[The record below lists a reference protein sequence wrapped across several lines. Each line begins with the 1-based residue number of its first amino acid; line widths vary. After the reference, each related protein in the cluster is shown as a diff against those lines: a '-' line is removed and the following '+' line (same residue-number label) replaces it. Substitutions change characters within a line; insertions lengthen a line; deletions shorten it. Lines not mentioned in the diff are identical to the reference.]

1 MSELALLHA
10 GVIAAPLASNVSVQ
24 RSLWVADACLEIA
37 NAELARVKD
46 YYAQQQRE
54 VHLTRTLTDML
65 QVIPL
70 LSIPNG
76 DFSTIPGKGFC
87 GWLVM
92 LKLLHPALSLDL
104 LEDGTYKSLCDIVQI
119 AKDKVPAT
127 YGPLHLLIDATLMRL
142 GLERTSARRDYA
154 HDLYLPQDFLLV
166 LAGVFGF
173 SLFLFI
179 PSSNHTSSTE
189 FRLSSWTFPYSPPQD
204 INCDLTTS
212 AFPFRKI
219 HHIYSGNV
227 VLLRGQ
233 HYFMSSCSLREP
245 PPWKRVL
252 RAALPLL
259 SATHLPPPPLHYLQV
274 LNI

>member
-1 MSELALLHA
+1 MSELALLHV
-10 GVIAAPLASNVSVQ
+10 GVIAASLASNVSVQ

-37 NAELARVKD
+37 DAELARVKD

-92 LKLLHPALSLDL
+92 LKLLHPALSFLDL
-104 LEDGTYKSLCDIVQI
+104 LEDDTYKALCDIVQI

-127 YGPLHLLIDATLMRL
+127 YGPLHLLIDAALMRL
-142 GLERTSARRDYA
+142 GLKRTSARRDCA
-154 HDLYLPQDFLLV
+154 PHDLYLPQDFFLV
-166 LAGVFGF
+166 LAGVFGL

-179 PSSNHTSSTE
+179 PSSNNHTSSTE

-204 INCDLTTS
+204 INCDLTL

-259 SATHLPPPPLHYLQV
+259 SATYLPPPFT
-274 LNI
+274 IIFKS